1 MVKKIEYKIVKYRV
15 RNTMLTKDEKLALI
29 KEFGANETDTGSTAV
44 QIAFLTKKIE
54 RLQKHLQ
61 ENKKDYSSQRGL
73 MQMVH
78 DRKGLLKYLQRTTD
92 TNNYKSVIDR
102 LGIRK

>member
-1 MVKKIEYKIVKYRV
+1 
-15 RNTMLTKDEKLALI
+15 MLTKEEKLALV
-29 KEFGANETDTGSTAV
+29 KEFGTNETDTGSTAV
-44 QIAFLTKKIE
+44 QIAILTKKITG
-54 RLQKHLQ
+54 LQKHLQ

-78 DRKGLLKYLQRTTD
+78 DRKSLLKYLQRTTD
-92 TNNYKSVIDR
+92 AANYKSVIDR